1 MSKTILIVED
11 VPSLQT
17 AIKEIFE
24 DFNFKVLTASNGEEG
39 LQKAFAKK
47 PDLILLDIVMPK
59 MDGLSVLSLLRK
71 DKWGKNVPVIILT
84 NLSDKAKLAEAEKYN
99 VDYYVKSDWEID
111 EFVDIVNNKLDE

>member
-11 VPSLQT
+11 VSSLQT
-17 AIKEIFE
+17 AIKEILE
-24 DFNFKVLTASNGEEG
+24 DSNFKVLTASNGDEG

-59 MDGLSVLSLLRK
+59 MDGLSVLRLLRK

-99 VDYYVKSDWEID
+99 VDYYIKSDWEIE